1 MTLLATFKHI
11 SSKNADYGAAEAYLT
26 FEHDEFTM
34 KPTLDENGRLIPRED
49 YRISSLNCGDGDFAV
64 ACMRAN
70 LRYEKNQKRED
81 VKSHHYIISFDPR
94 DGTDNGLTVDRA
106 QELGEQF
113 CKAHFPG
120 HQALVCTHPDGHNH
134 SGNIHVHIVINSLRI
149 YEVPLL
155 PYMDRPADTR
165 EGCKHRCTNAA
176 MEYFKSE
183 VMEMCHREGLY
194 QIDLLNGSKE
204 RITEREYWAAKKG
217 QLALDKENA
226 VREAAGQPT
235 KPTKFETD
243 KAKLRRTIRQA
254 LSQAGS
260 FDEFSSLLLR
270 EGVTVKESRG
280 RLSYLTPDRTKPI
293 TARKLGDDFDKAIA
307 KAAASPHR
315 EDKTLLWFCRPSGTH
330 CFRERD
336 VFLKDT
342 APHNTWRFYM
352 EQTSDRVLAYA
363 IELTGK
369 ERGKIKGNLYELDY
383 SKHYERVKEKELP
396 ADTVKLIYEH
406 GERVQEAGRYFD
418 GTPDPQLGKFERF
431 EAVPNDPDALQSLL
445 QEERRSREQLSPGD
459 FKAHIAALRDGLIET
474 EARRIVREMKRHYE
488 PNSPNKTH
496 FMAELSPAFMRLAAT
511 KDTDRLFSMLPYKTL
526 SFSKIEGRHGTYA
539 LIDKGEN
546 RDREIRK
553 PRPSIRA
560 QLKADKAKTAPKKA
574 AAKTKNHDMEV

>member
-1 MTLLATFKHI
+1 MPEQ
-11 SSKNADYGAAEAYLT
+11 SKFENMDLFASLEAI
-26 FEHDEFTM
+26 M
-34 KPTLDENGRLIPRED
+34 KQNTG
-49 YRISSLNCGDGDFAV
+49 F
-64 ACMRAN
+64 
-70 LRYEKNQKRED
+70 
-81 VKSHHYIISFDPR
+81 
-94 DGTDNGLTVDRA
+94 
-106 QELGEQF
+106 
-113 CKAHFPG
+113 
-120 HQALVCTHPDGHNH
+120 
-134 SGNIHVHIVINSLRI
+134 
-149 YEVPLL
+149 
-155 PYMDRPADTR
+155 
-165 EGCKHRCTNAA
+165 
-176 MEYFKSE
+176 
-183 VMEMCHREGLY
+183 Y
-194 QIDLLNGSKE
+194 QSDLE
-204 RITEREYWAAKKG
+204 I
-217 QLALDKENA
+217 DKE
-226 VREAAGQPT
+226 
-235 KPTKFETD
+235 
-243 KAKLRRTIRQA
+243 I
-254 LSQAGS
+254 
-260 FDEFSSLLLR
+260 
-270 EGVTVKESRG
+270 
-280 RLSYLTPDRTKPI
+280 
-293 TARKLGDDFDKAIA
+293 IA
-307 KAAASPHR
+307 KAAASPR
-315 EDKTLLWFCRPSGTH
+315 KEDKTLLWFCRPSGTH

-445 QEERRSREQLSPGD
+445 QEERRSREQLPPGD

-474 EARRIVREMKRHYE
+474 EARRIVREMKRHDT

-496 FMAELSPAFMRLAAT
+496 FMAELSPAFMQLAAT

>member
-1 MTLLATFKHI
+1 MTKRLSQRRRQAPTGRTKHFCGSAARPGRTVSGSATF
-11 SSKNADYGAAEAYLT
+11 SSKT
-26 FEHDEFTM
+26 
-34 KPTLDENGRLIPRED
+34 PR
-49 YRISSLNCGDGDFAV
+49 
-64 ACMRAN
+64 
-70 LRYEKNQKRED
+70 
-81 VKSHHYIISFDPR
+81 
-94 DGTDNGLTVDRA
+94 
-106 QELGEQF
+106 
-113 CKAHFPG
+113 
-120 HQALVCTHPDGHNH
+120 
-134 SGNIHVHIVINSLRI
+134 
-149 YEVPLL
+149 
-155 PYMDRPADTR
+155 
-165 EGCKHRCTNAA
+165 
-176 MEYFKSE
+176 
-183 VMEMCHREGLY
+183 
-194 QIDLLNGSKE
+194 
-204 RITEREYWAAKKG
+204 
-217 QLALDKENA
+217 
-226 VREAAGQPT
+226 
-235 KPTKFETD
+235 
-243 KAKLRRTIRQA
+243 
-254 LSQAGS
+254 
-260 FDEFSSLLLR
+260 
-270 EGVTVKESRG
+270 
-280 RLSYLTPDRTKPI
+280 
-293 TARKLGDDFDKAIA
+293 
-307 KAAASPHR
+307 
-315 EDKTLLWFCRPSGTH
+315 
-330 CFRERD
+330 
-336 VFLKDT
+336 
-342 APHNTWRFYM
+342 PHNTWRFYM

-560 QLKADKAKTAPKKA
+560 QLKADKAKTAPEKGGGKNKKSRYGGMSMIRLTVEETNLLSIYNEGGKRALIENVNA
-574 AAKTKNHDMEV
+574 ALPYMDADMRELAKRTLSKVDALTEAEFAELPIYAADEV